1 MTLYIFLF
9 ALRSWFKKE
18 LCSILEVIHSRFI
31 HKHFK
36 KMKHLQIIPIV
47 FILLAFFI
55 SCSDDDDGGDTSNYP
70 ANVIFVKEDIN
81 AATTWT
87 SDKIYVID
95 NHDFYVN
102 ASLTIEAG
110 TTIKFQP
117 TDGDYLGLGSGGT
130 IIANGTASEPI
141 VFTSFNDDA
150 HAGDSNIDGTATTP
164 AAGDWGHINLN
175 GENSSIFNY
184 CEFYYG
190 GNGSYNYTLTLF
202 GSLNTSVTNCTFA
215 HNLGG
220 KDGGFYYGA
229 LDASE
234 AESGT
239 IITDNI
245 FYDNILPLS
254 VSTSFSLGNSNI
266 FHNPL
271 DISETNIMNGVFV
284 YAIDEI
290 SIPLIWGE
298 TEVAYVINDNDLW
311 IESSLTLANDVTIKF
326 TSGSGFVVDI
336 GATINQGSNN
346 WFTWLINN
354 FGICHKVL
362 YLD

>member
-1 MTLYIFLF
+1 
-9 ALRSWFKKE
+9 
-18 LCSILEVIHSRFI
+18 
-31 HKHFK
+31 
-36 KMKHLQIIPIV
+36 MKHLRIFPILFTFV
-47 FILLAFFI
+47 SIFMG
-55 SCSDDDDGGDTSNYP
+55 CSNDDDGEDTSNYP
-70 ANVIFVKEDIN
+70 DNVIFVTEDIN

-95 NHDFYVN
+95 NHDLYVN
-102 ASLTIEAG
+102 ASLTIEPG

-117 TDGDYLGLGSGGT
+117 TEGDYMGLGSGGT
-130 IIANGTASEPI
+130 IIANGTASQPI
-141 VFTSFNDDA
+141 IFTSFKDDA

-202 GSLNTSVTNCTFA
+202 GSQNTTVTNCTFA

-229 LDASE
+229 LDASQ

-239 IITDNI
+239 VISDNI
-245 FYDNILPLS
+245 FYDNVLPLS
-254 VSTSFSLGNSNI
+254 VSTSFNLGDSNI
-266 FHNPL
+266 FHNPA
-271 DISETNIMNGVFV
+271 DVNEINTMNGIFV

-290 SIPLIWGE
+290 STLSWSE
-298 TEVAYVINDNDLW
+298 TEVAFVINDNDLW
-311 IESSLTLANDVTIKF
+311 IESSLSLGNDVVIKF
-326 TSGSGFVVDI
+326 TSGSTFVIDT
-336 GATINQGSNN
+336 GAVIFQGTNN
-346 WFTWLINN
+346 WYTSFKDDVKKGDTNGDGNATTPANGDWLGIYVNGIGSYATWPNI
-354 FGICHKVL
+354 L
-362 YLD
+362 YD